1 MRKGAKARP
10 SMPERVGGN
19 VKTGTVVEKWYW
31 HSTKEEFI
39 EEFKENPETEFTE
52 EFTACYKCSSQ

>member
-1 MRKGAKARP
+1 
-10 SMPERVGGN
+10 MPERVGGN

-31 HSTKEEFI
+31 PSTPEDFI
-39 EEFKENPETEFTE
+39 EEFKENRETEFIE